1 MGENTLFDVIVFYLV
16 VISTLL
22 LLINT
27 FRVVLYKIFS
37 NLLTRSLYEKNEE
50 KFNKTYKGLGHLFVN
65 KGEYEEIRFDVYN
78 IHNNKNKLEEV
89 IEETKNSKI
98 SYIQKKR
105 LYPKFFYYYLDSK
118 KLDKA
123 KEMYQLLEKIGL
135 YKGKKEL
142 DLYYEAFILNSH
154 KSLEKCEEDV
164 KKASGNK
171 LVDLEKIL
179 SKMYENKGIN
189 AEAKKYARLAEKHE
203 RELHK

>member
-1 MGENTLFDVIVFYLV
+1 MGENTLFDVVVFYLV
-16 VISTLL
+16 VISTVLL
-22 LLINT
+22 LVNT
-27 FRVVLYKIFS
+27 VRVVLYKIFS

-50 KFNKTYKGLGHLFVN
+50 KFEKTYKRFGHFFVN
-65 KGEYEEIRFDVYN
+65 KGEYEEIRFDVYSMHGN
-78 IHNNKNKLEEV
+78 RNKQEEV
-89 IEETKNSKI
+89 VEETKNSKI
-98 SYIQKKR
+98 SRIQKKR
-105 LYPKFFYYYLDSK
+105 LYPKFFYYYLDAK
-118 KLDKA
+118 KFDKA
-123 KEMYQLLEKIGL
+123 KEMYEILQTIGL

-154 KSLEKCEEDV
+154 KSLEKCEEEV
-164 KKASGNK
+164 KKASGSK